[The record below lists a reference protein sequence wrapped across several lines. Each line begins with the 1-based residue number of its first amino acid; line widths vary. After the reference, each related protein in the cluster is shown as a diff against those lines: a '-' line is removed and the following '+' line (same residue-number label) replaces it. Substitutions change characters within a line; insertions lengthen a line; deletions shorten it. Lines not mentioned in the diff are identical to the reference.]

1 MPKIFTEVEVLN
13 NLDHKNIIKIY
24 EIFENPKYY
33 FLVTE
38 YVAKGDLFK
47 ML

>member
-1 MPKIFTEVEVLN
+1 MPKIFNEVALLSR
-13 NLDHKNIIKIY
+13 LDHPNVIKIY

-33 FLVTE
+33 FMVTE
-38 YVAKGDLFK
+38 YVEKGDLFK